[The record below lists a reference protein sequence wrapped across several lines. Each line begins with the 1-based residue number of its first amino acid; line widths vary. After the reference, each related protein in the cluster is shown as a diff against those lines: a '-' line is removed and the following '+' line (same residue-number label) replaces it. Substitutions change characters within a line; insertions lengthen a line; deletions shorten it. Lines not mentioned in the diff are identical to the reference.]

1 MTGCAGGPGNTMADH
16 RSVNVEV
23 LKEILTIL
31 SSINKRVA
39 ELLVNQEAL
48 RTLLEARGVLQAGEV
63 DRQSADLRARWEA
76 GRAREEEPSKDA
88 ELERLLRLIKDFE
101 GTEH

>member
-1 MTGCAGGPGNTMADH
+1 MADH

-23 LKEILTIL
+23 LKEILAIL
-31 SSINKRVA
+31 SAINKRVA
-39 ELLVNQEAL
+39 DLVVSQEAL

-63 DRQSADLRARWEA
+63 DEQSADLRARWEA
-76 GRAREEEPSKDA
+76 SRARDKEEEPRKDA

>member
-1 MTGCAGGPGNTMADH
+1 MADH

-39 ELLVNQEAL
+39 DLLVNQEAL
-48 RTLLEARGVLQAGEV
+48 RTLLEARGVLQPGEV
-63 DRQSADLRARWEA
+63 DAQSEDLRARWEA
-76 GRAREEEPSKDA
+76 VRARDQEDQEPRKDA